1 MYNTK
6 YMIISASGTLN
17 DNTREPW
24 NGLRKLNMITLV
36 RPSLCY
42 NYVRRVTVR
51 PPCYRPPAVLL
62 SLSVFYTLFTID
74 EMELFLY
81 TGNCISKEHHVTHNS
96 LLYHV

>member
-17 DNTREPW
+17 DNAREPW

-42 NYVRRVTVR
+42 NYVSRVTVR
-51 PPCYRPPAVLL
+51 PPCYPSVRRVTVTFSVL
-62 SLSVFYTLFTID
+62 YII
-74 EMELFLY
+74 Y
-81 TGNCISKEHHVTHNS
+81 N
-96 LLYHV
+96 